1 MKIKHNKNNGFSI
14 WELLIVIA
22 IIGILAAMA
31 VPNTHRRGTPRNRE
45 KACFSNI
52 RVIQG
57 AIEMYNMDV
66 KTSNMMTELN
76 DENQKILIEQKYI
89 RQKEP
94 YVCPEYYEK
103 GHYLSIGDLTGDG
116 LIYCTYHG
124 TLEGVK
130 ITPNMTYQEYVEE
143 KERIEKEKERVER
156 EKKRKE
162 LLTQVGIGGGILGLI
177 SFIFV
182 LMPQTKKKKA

>member
-66 KTSNMMTELN
+66 KTMMRELDDN
-76 DENQKILIEQKYI
+76 NQKVLIEGKYI
-89 RQKEP
+89 KSKEP
-94 YVCPEYYEK
+94 LVCPETSK
-103 GHYLSIGDLTGDG
+103 SGQYLSIGDLTGDG

-143 KERIEKEKERVER
+143 KERIEKEKERAER

-182 LMPQTKKKKA
+182 LMPQTKKKKVF